1 MTTMKEVKAFAFIM
15 NLKEMYEE
23 IQTRILDCEDTMS
36 DEFQLLAELEEVF
49 VKYTEYQ
56 NPCAK

>member
-23 IQTRILDCEDTMS
+23 IQERILDCEDTMS